1 MLTGQG
7 GSMSGGAAAAKRTA
21 AQRRRRPSPAGSF
34 LRVVD
39 RLDRELAVAGWAPPE
54 HGGAHA
60 RLEQGLG
67 ERRDVADLA
76 GLEVGLILADDRER
90 APGAALFADG
100 HGGAELHHAPRLTP
114 RLHEERRLEA
124 PGEVAQVA
132 VDVVELAPRQG
143 VVVLCGG
150 EQLEAP
156 LFELAD
162 LLLELPQAGGG
173 HVVGVVADLPLG
185 EALFRRALVGLLD
198 ECSAHLVTSASGS
211 HHVFDALRFTPP
223 APRG

>member
-1 MLTGQG
+1 
-7 GSMSGGAAAAKRTA
+7 MSGGAAAATRTA
-21 AQRRRRPSPAGSF
+21 AQRRRRPSPAGSS

-39 RLDRELAVAGWAPPE
+39 RLDRELAVARRAPPE
-54 HGGAHA
+54 HAGAHA

-67 ERRDVADLA
+67 EWRDVADLA

-90 APGAALFADG
+90 APGAALFDDG

-132 VDVVELAPRQG
+132 VDVVELAPRQR
-143 VVVLCGG
+143 VVVLRGG

-156 LFELAD
+156 LFELAE

-173 HVVGVVADLPLG
+173 HVVGAVSYTHLRAHETRHDLVC
-185 EALFRRALVGLLD
+185 RLLL
-198 ECSAHLVTSASGS
+198 E
-211 HHVFDALRFTPP
+211 
-223 APRG
+223 